1 MEEIVFE
8 AQERE
13 VTGKKVNA
21 LRRAGV
27 LPAVL
32 YGGGVEAFPISFL
45 AKDVSRDLSRLSS
58 SSLVRIKVAGREYP
72 ALVREKQRDV
82 LTGQLLHLDFQ
93 VVSLTE
99 IVRADVNIIQ
109 EGESPAILMLSAIL
123 VSGLETLEVEGL
135 PQDLPRNIIVD
146 ISGLEELGDTIYVR
160 DLDLPPNVTVLNEPD
175 EMVIL
180 VSGQEYIEE
189 EEELEEDLLEL
200 GEEPEVIE
208 KGRREEEGME
218 EDEE

>member
-8 AQERE
+8 ATERE
-13 VTGKKVNA
+13 VTGKKVRA
-21 LRRAGV
+21 LRRVGV

-32 YGGGVEAFPISFL
+32 YGGGVESFPISFI
-45 AKDVSRDLSRLSS
+45 AKDVSRALSRLSS
-58 SSLVRIKVAGREYP
+58 SSLVRINVAGKEYP

-82 LTGQLLHLDFQ
+82 LTGDLLHLDFQ

-99 IVRADVNIIQ
+99 TVRADVNIIH
-109 EGESPAILMLSAIL
+109 EGESPAILMLNAIL

-146 ISGLEELGDTIYVR
+146 VSGLEELGDTIYVR
-160 DLDLPPNVTVLNEPD
+160 DLDIPPNVTVLNEPD

-189 EEELEEDLLEL
+189 EEELEEELLEE

-208 KGRREEEGME
+208 KGRRDDDEFG
-218 EDEE
+218 EDED